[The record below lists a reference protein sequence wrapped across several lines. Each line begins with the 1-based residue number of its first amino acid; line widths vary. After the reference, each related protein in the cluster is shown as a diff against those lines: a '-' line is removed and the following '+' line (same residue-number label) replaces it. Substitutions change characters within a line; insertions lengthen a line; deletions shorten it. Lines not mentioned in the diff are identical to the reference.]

1 MVDEAHKF
9 MDGASKDGL
18 SAAIVNC
25 ARLMRHDGMRLIIST
40 QSPKVLAPEL
50 LELVTVA
57 VMHRFHSS
65 DWFSYLESKLPLLPP
80 SFHRIMDLSPGQAL
94 VFTSTHMIPTPPNS
108 HDEKYGRNVF
118 FVQIRRRVTADI
130 GQSVVNR
137 NKIL

>member
-1 MVDEAHKF
+1 MLVVDEAHKF

-50 LELVTVA
+50 LELVSVA

-65 DWFSYLESKLPLLPP
+65 DWFTYLESKLSL
-80 SFHRIMDLSPGQAL
+80 SKSAFKQIMNLHPGQAL
-94 VFTSTHMIPTPPNS
+94 VFASRHNITRSTN
-108 HDEKYGRNVF
+108 EYGQNVF
-118 FVQIRRRVTADI
+118 LIKIRRRVTADMGRSI
-130 GQSVVNR
+130 VNR
-137 NKIL
+137 GTL